1 MNPIAAPIVGYTGR
15 DLPRN
20 TWLWKGE
27 GAALLLSIMVSSFQ
41 IGADNIE
48 ELLRRFGSQSVGMLF
63 GINEMCADVILDN
76 FGHQTGDGP
85 PRSGDEMHDLF
96 AASFAI
102 ERALYRFDL
111 APDTAH
117 ARQ

>member
-1 MNPIAAPIVGYTGR
+1 
-15 DLPRN
+15 
-20 TWLWKGE
+20 
-27 GAALLLSIMVSSFQ
+27 MVSSFQ

-63 GINEMCADVILDN
+63 GINEMCADVILDD

>member
-1 MNPIAAPIVGYTGR
+1 
-15 DLPRN
+15 
-20 TWLWKGE
+20 
-27 GAALLLSIMVSSFQ
+27 
-41 IGADNIE
+41 
-48 ELLRRFGSQSVGMLF
+48 
-63 GINEMCADVILDN
+63 MCADVILDD